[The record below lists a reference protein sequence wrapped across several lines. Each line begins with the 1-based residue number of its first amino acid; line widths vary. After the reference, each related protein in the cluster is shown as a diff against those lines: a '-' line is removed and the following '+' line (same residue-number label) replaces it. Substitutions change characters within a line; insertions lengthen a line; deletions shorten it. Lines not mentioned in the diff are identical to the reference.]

1 MFANRLEKR
10 YKHLNKWARRSSV
23 SCFRAYDR
31 DIPEIPLSC
40 DVYGEA
46 DSGKAHLLISL
57 YERPY
62 EKDEDEEERWL
73 EAMKLAASDI
83 LSIPLERV
91 TTRMRKRQRGEQSQY
106 ERQSEASKRIVVM
119 EGGSRFIVDLSAY
132 LDTGL
137 FLDHRPARL
146 MVRERARGKS
156 VLNLFCY
163 TGAFSVHAACAGATK
178 VTSVDL
184 SKTYLAWAQDNFRE
198 NGLNAPYAVQDA
210 AQGASQGAAQG
221 AAYAFV
227 HMDVR
232 IFLNN
237 ALKANERWDIIILDP
252 PTFSN
257 SKRASEILD
266 INRDWASLCR
276 SALALLTPGGTLFFS
291 TNSRSLV
298 FDPSAIGGACAREG
312 TVIRDLTAESIP
324 EDFRSQKIHRLW
336 TITTAADGN

>member
-1 MFANRLEKR
+1 
-10 YKHLNKWARRSSV
+10 
-23 SCFRAYDR
+23 
-31 DIPEIPLSC
+31 
-40 DVYGEA
+40 
-46 DSGKAHLLISL
+46 
-57 YERPY
+57 
-62 EKDEDEEERWL
+62 
-73 EAMKLAASDI
+73 MKLAASDI

-106 ERQSEASKRIVVM
+106 ERQSEASKRIAVM

-146 MVRERARGKS
+146 MVRERASGKR

-198 NGLNAPYAVQDA
+198 NGLLAPYTAQGAAQDA
-210 AQGASQGAAQG
+210 AQGA
-221 AAYAFV
+221 AYSFI

-232 IFLNN
+232 LFLAN
-237 ALKANERWDIIILDP
+237 AIKANERWDLIILDP

-276 SALALLTPGGTLFFS
+276 SALALLAPGGTLFFS

-298 FDPSAIGGACAREG
+298 FDPSAIGGACARES

>member
-1 MFANRLEKR
+1 
-10 YKHLNKWARRSSV
+10 
-23 SCFRAYDR
+23 
-31 DIPEIPLSC
+31 
-40 DVYGEA
+40 
-46 DSGKAHLLISL
+46 
-57 YERPY
+57 
-62 EKDEDEEERWL
+62 
-73 EAMKLAASDI
+73 MKLAASDI

-106 ERQSEASKRIVVM
+106 GRQSEASKRIVVM

-210 AQGASQGAAQG
+210 AQGASQSAAQSASQS

-252 PTFSN
+252 PPSPTQN
-257 SKRASEILD
+257 ARARYST
-266 INRDWASLCR
+266 S
-276 SALALLTPGGTLFFS
+276 TGTGRPCAEAP
-291 TNSRSLV
+291 SRSLRREEHSSSRPTPARSSLTQA
-298 FDPSAIGGACAREG
+298 PSAGPARA
-312 TVIRDLTAESIP
+312 RAL
-324 EDFRSQKIHRLW
+324 
-336 TITTAADGN
+336 